1 MIGKFHNHRRIIRIL
16 LSPML
21 TLLLVACCPFFPGP
35 EATPTPTP
43 TPVIQ
48 GGSHPPEELKIS
60 CPEEQSLF
68 SLWYS
73 HLAVI
78 DVDAGD
84 GETFY
89 LKHES
94 EPNTYFDLWIYP
106 DGSISN
112 EGIFREVEIPYHG
125 TATHPNDDD
134 CPVQTFNGTWL
145 LRATITGTCK
155 KNTAKIHITEEWVDP
170 VLKSDCGEAVGPGPG
185 LYSAPETDLVFNL
198 NDKNPHD
205 YIEIPEGSL
214 FHAYYGYYLWPA
226 GYDLPIVPLVPE
238 KYSD

>member
-1 MIGKFHNHRRIIRIL
+1 MVSTPRISNRAQYIIISIL
-16 LSPML
+16 LILLIGACSIIDYIRPTGNDSTALRPMCPTDEQ
-21 TLLLVACCPFFPGP
+21 TLY
-35 EATPTPTP
+35 
-43 TPVIQ
+43 
-48 GGSHPPEELKIS
+48 
-60 CPEEQSLF
+60 

-84 GETFY
+84 GETVY
-89 LKHES
+89 LKHEN
-94 EPNTYFDLWIYP
+94 PDPVYFDIWISP

-112 EGIFREVEIPYHG
+112 EGIVREVEIPYHG

-134 CPVQTFNGTWL
+134 CPVQTFDGSWI

-155 KNTAKIHITEEWVDP
+155 NNTARIHITEEWVDP
-170 VLKSDCGEAVGPGPG
+170 VLQSDCGEAVGPGPG
-185 LYSAPETDLVFNL
+185 LYSAPETDLVFKL
-198 NDKNPHD
+198 NDEIPHD
-205 YIEIPEGSL
+205 YIEIPAGGL

-238 KYSD
+238 KYTD